1 MEIRN
6 KELTIHAQSTI
17 YLLPPTTILLGSVWA
32 IYHFAKTSWS
42 HILLSPDLE
51 HFHDHTPSSL
61 SNVTQS
67 LLNLSKQSSDSEKT
81 EKYIILSLYSF
92 AWKFAC
98 TTRGVI
104 LSRHARLI
112 FRHRCFVFSEISF
125 TLTKWLKCSSCNS
138 TISADVAF
146 VAAFKWQHSIAGFCR
161 FDFIINDRQSLLLH
175 NWICFCL
182 WLQTWIGAR
191 RPDFWLA
198 TRKMPLFLST
208 QTVGRYCCR
217 LICFLLWNLRA
228 PRVLN
233 SFWQT
238 LQLKVWNTPSAS
250 SSISIK
256 AMQDKLQKL
265 WQDIYSSCQN
275 TIWH

>member
-1 MEIRN
+1 MHNQLFTSFHQPPSCLDQFGQYTTLPKLHGHTYFFHLILGICMTKHHLHCQMLHGLSWSCWNNPLIPKRQRN
-6 KELTIHAQSTI
+6 TSFCLCTVLNQSLHAQ
-17 YLLPPTTILLGSVWA
+17 PGGS
-32 IYHFAKTSWS
+32 HF
-42 HILLSPDLE
+42 LDMQR
-51 HFHDHTPSSL
+51 SSSGIVAL
-61 SNVTQS
+61 
-67 LLNLSKQSSDSEKT
+67 
-81 EKYIILSLYSF
+81 F
-92 AWKFAC
+92 
-98 TTRGVI
+98 
-104 LSRHARLI
+104 
-112 FRHRCFVFSEISF
+112 FSEISF

-138 TISADVAF
+138 IISADVAF

-161 FDFIINDRQSLLLH
+161 FDFIINDQQSLLLH

-208 QTVGRYCCR
+208 QTAGRYCCR
-217 LICFLLWNLRA
+217 LICFLLWNLSA

-256 AMQDKLQKL
+256 AMQGKLQKL
-265 WQDIYSSCQN
+265 WQDVYSSCQN